1 MDVRVII
8 VSRADETCHV
18 CVLAPNPSGRSW
30 SKNYKLKQE
39 CLNELISVGLLTPTE
54 EAKCH
59 GSDSANVLVI
69 EGDTAP
75 EILRAAGFVEQ
86 KKGYLN

>member
-8 VSRADETCHV
+8 VSRADETYV

-30 SKNYKLKQE
+30 SKNYRLKRE
-39 CLNELISVGLLTPTE
+39 CLNELISVGLLPPTE

-69 EGDTAP
+69 EVDTAP

-86 KKGYLN
+86 KKGYGN